1 MKALKWSLALGASVL
16 LHTGGFLFLTAHA
29 QPEPS
34 VNAAKGEGS
43 DGFEIGLGQLGSYEN
58 AVAARQAQKA
68 AQEKAAQE
76 KAAQEKAAQEKA
88 AQEKAAQKK
97 LAELKLPENN
107 KSQIKPQQQ
116 APQPKATLAL
126 KTPAPAESTPKES
139 AEKKGNAQEDR
150 VKGSGRSNHKLAG
163 GKVGNAPEYFALLQ
177 RWLND
182 FKTYPTEL
190 KKAKNEGTVTVKF
203 SINKNGDVLNALIK
217 TSSGYQA
224 LDDAALTLFK
234 KASPLPPIPDFIDK
248 DTLTLS
254 IPIEYSLITD

>member
-34 VNAAKGEGS
+34 VNAAKGEGR

-58 AVAARQAQKA
+58 AVAARQAQ
-68 AQEKAAQE
+68 KAAQE

-139 AEKKGNAQEDR
+139 AEKKGSAQEDR

-182 FKTYPTEL
+182 FKTYPAEL
-190 KKAKNEGTVTVKF
+190 KKAK
-203 SINKNGDVLNALIK
+203 II
-217 TSSGYQA
+217 
-224 LDDAALTLFK
+224 
-234 KASPLPPIPDFIDK
+234 
-248 DTLTLS
+248 
-254 IPIEYSLITD
+254 